1 MNYLTVF
8 VKSEQQDSNV
18 VLILTIFFRLGLNNL
33 IMLQILS
40 VILPY
45 HTDVHY
51 SSHYT
56 CILNQSYDRNN
67 GRKETNEKTLLNYRS
82 IKRFLPQN
90 SLKSLNRSKT

>member
-33 IMLQILS
+33 ITLQILS

-45 HTDVHY
+45 HTDGSLFISLY
-51 SSHYT
+51 MYFKS
-56 CILNQSYDRNN
+56 ILR
-67 GRKETNEKTLLNYRS
+67 
-82 IKRFLPQN
+82 
-90 SLKSLNRSKT
+90 